1 MKGQKF
7 TEGVDYELGKS
18 IGRGGFGEVYEIM
31 LLDSGKR
38 RLGIKEDNFLCAKI
52 VRPVLTSLLLCGE
65 KNDVHSP
72 AARNRYNYCIFVSI
86 FPNVGRIEISCG
98 LLPTRFSSTL
108 L

>member
-7 TEGVDYELGKS
+7 IEGVDYVLGKS
-18 IGRGGFGEVYEIM
+18 IGRGGFGEVYGIM

-52 VRPVLTSLLLCGE
+52 VSFCFFLYYYVVK

-72 AARNRYNYCIFVSI
+72 GARGRYN
-86 FPNVGRIEISCG
+86 
-98 LLPTRFSSTL
+98 
-108 L
+108 